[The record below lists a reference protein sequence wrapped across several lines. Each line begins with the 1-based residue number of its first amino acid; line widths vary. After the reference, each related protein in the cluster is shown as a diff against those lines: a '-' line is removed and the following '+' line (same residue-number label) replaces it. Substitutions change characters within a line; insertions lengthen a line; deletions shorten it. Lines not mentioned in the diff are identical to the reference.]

1 LIRRRAPDELV
12 ISGRESFVVRTA
24 KSLAGEVVI
33 NKGVN
38 MKSELI
44 VVAGTVLLF
53 AVSGVAHSQVTQPT
67 WSTDQPSAQQP
78 AVPAMTGAQ
87 MTDPSVG
94 GVPMSGTHAS
104 GTSRYAASCV
114 VGLSCDIY
122 KGN

>member
-1 LIRRRAPDELV
+1 V
-12 ISGRESFVVRTA
+12 GRFVVRTA
-24 KSLAGEVVI
+24 EPLAGEVVI

-38 MKSELI
+38 MKSTLT
-44 VVAGTVLLF
+44 VAAVTALLF
-53 AVSGVAHSQVTQPT
+53 AMSGIAHSQVTQPT

-78 AVPAMTGAQ
+78 AVPAMTGGQ

-94 GVPMSGTHAS
+94 GVPMSGTHAY
-104 GTSRYAASCV
+104 GQSRYAAPCV

>member
-1 LIRRRAPDELV
+1 LIRRHAPDELA
-12 ISGRESFVVRTA
+12 ISGCGNFVVRIA
-24 KSLAGEVVI
+24 EPLAGEVVI
-33 NKGVN
+33 NEGVN
-38 MKSELI
+38 MKSKLI
-44 VVAGTVLLF
+44 AVAGTALLF

-78 AVPAMTGAQ
+78 AVPATTGAQ